1 MKKFAK
7 RLIALATIVA
17 LCIVMTAAALKIS
30 VTGISLPESLT
41 LKEGQAAILDVGFTV
56 DKEDATLDEIKE
68 AASKLTLVWTS
79 SDETVATV
87 DEAGAVTGVNFGTA
101 TITVLAD
108 GKELSAA
115 TSVEVKPVLEAIEVP
130 GLVELTF
137 NGKTGQALGP
147 VLTPADAP
155 VELTYSSSDESVAIV
170 DASGHVT
177 AVGNGSCII
186 VTDTKYGIGGMTV
199 VNVNTAPREL
209 SMEDMTLTIGDS
221 AAVNV
226 IVEGENIT
234 TGLDFTYTSDDES
247 VVSVSE
253 DGTVRAV
260 GVGSAT
266 ITATND
272 IGGGSHQYAY
282 CKVIV
287 RDVVCSYCGQEGH
300 VANNCPT
307 KAADEAA
314 AAQKAEEE
322 AKAAEEAARQAAQTV
337 ELYEA
342 STPLAAP
349 SAPADTS
356 GHGAFGEIPAGCG
369 SGSMCPEL

>member
-17 LCIVMTAAALKIS
+17 LCIVMTAAALGIS

-56 DKEDATLDEIKE
+56 DKEDATLDEIME

-155 VELTYSSSDESVAIV
+155 VELTYSSSDESVATV
-170 DASGHVT
+170 DDNGLVA
-177 AVGNGSCII
+177 AAGNGSCI
-186 VTDTKYGIGGMTV
+186 VTTTTKYGIGGMTI
-199 VNVNTAPREL
+199 VNVGTAPSGL
-209 SMEDMTLTIGDS
+209 FMDDMTLTIGNS
-221 AAVNV
+221 AAVTV
-226 IVEGENIT
+226 TVEGENIT
-234 TGLDFTYTSDDES
+234 TGLNFAYMSDNEGI
-247 VVSVSE
+247 VSVNES
-253 DGTVRAV
+253 GNLKAN
-260 GVGSAT
+260 GVGAAT
-266 ITATND
+266 ITATNEVGQSASCTVTVKD
-272 IGGGSHQYAY
+272 
-282 CKVIV
+282 VI
-287 RDVVCSYCGQEGH
+287 CSYCGQEGH
-300 VANNCPT
+300 IANNCPT

-314 AAQKAEEE
+314 AAQKAAEE
-322 AKAAEEAARQAAQTV
+322 KAAAEAAQTV
-337 ELYEA
+337 ELGEA
-342 STPLAAP
+342 NTPLAGP
-349 SAPADTS
+349 SAPAMGGS
-356 GHGAFGEIPAGCG
+356 PFGEPPAAPVNSGCG
-369 SGSMCPEL
+369 VDISNW